1 VQLARYGILKESC
14 SREFFSHKEMN
25 LLEDV
30 DAFLQEAMEANCE
43 GLMIKTL
50 KDSASYEPS
59 KRSFNWLK
67 LKKDYLDVRFNLYS
81 LAYD

>member
-1 VQLARYGILKESC
+1 MA
-14 SREFFSHKEMN
+14 

-30 DAFLQEAMEANCE
+30 DAFLQEAIEANCE

-50 KDSASYEPS
+50 KQAASYEPS

-67 LKKDYLDVRFNLYS
+67 LKKDYLDVSNVCFLYVS
-81 LAYD
+81 NSKRAFEAH